1 MVAIVF
7 ETDTVF
13 QLKHHIFHLTV
24 LLLLEY
30 VLYNPFVAKM
40 MSHDTFPNL
49 LNRKLVVNLFSLK
62 NWTSKAVPLS
72 QAFAVLNDMMDDENN
87 TTNKKFDA

>member
-1 MVAIVF
+1 
-7 ETDTVF
+7 
-13 QLKHHIFHLTV
+13 
-24 LLLLEY
+24 
-30 VLYNPFVAKM
+30 M

-49 LNRKLVVNLFSLK
+49 LNRKLVVNLFSFK

-72 QAFAVLNDMMDDENN
+72 QAFAVLSDMMDDENN